1 MHIHMCEL
9 LIAQAFVS
17 TVMTMYED
25 VRVLEDRVLREIFE
39 PKRK

>member
-1 MHIHMCEL
+1 MCEL
-9 LIAQAFVS
+9 LIARAFVS
-17 TVMTMYED
+17 RVMTMYED

>member
-1 MHIHMCEL
+1 MCEL